1 MTKLFTMAVSIL
13 AAVVMLSGSACA
25 RQASTSADLKTDK
38 DKASYAVGL
47 SVGKSL
53 QKESI
58 DVDPNIVEQGIK
70 DGLAGGK
77 ALMTDEEAKAAMAT
91 LRAAAQKNQEA
102 KMAQAGEAN
111 KKEGDAF
118 LAANKTKE
126 GVVTLP
132 SGLQYK
138 ILTAGT
144 GAKPT
149 AADTVVCNYK
159 GTLIDGKE
167 FDASSKHGGPATFPV
182 SGVIK
187 GWTEALQLMPVGSKW
202 QLFIPPDLAY
212 GQRGAGADIGPGATL
227 IFEVE
232 LVSIKG
238 K

>member
-1 MTKLFTMAVSIL
+1 
-13 AAVVMLSGSACA
+13 MLSGSACA
-25 RQASTSADLKTDK
+25 RQTSTSSDLKTDK

-53 QKESI
+53 QRESI
-58 DVDPNIVEQGIK
+58 DVDPSIVEQGIK
-70 DGLAGGK
+70 DALAGGK
-77 ALMTDEEAKAAMAT
+77 TLMTDEEAKAAMAT

-102 KMAQAGEAN
+102 KMAQAGDAN

-149 AADTVVCNYK
+149 ACLLYTSRCV
-159 GTLIDGKE
+159 
-167 FDASSKHGGPATFPV
+167 
-182 SGVIK
+182 
-187 GWTEALQLMPVGSKW
+187 
-202 QLFIPPDLAY
+202 
-212 GQRGAGADIGPGATL
+212 
-227 IFEVE
+227 
-232 LVSIKG
+232 
-238 K
+238 